1 MEEKNRVKDLDPEKY
16 REKTTDFIQV
26 AGLHFNFTKKIRE
39 NTMDSK
45 YIAVLHFDFTKKLQ
59 NDWIQKNSWKY
70 NESHLS
76 TYVPV
81 LHFDFTKKLD
91 REIIREN
98 TTNNPK

>member
-1 MEEKNRVKDLDPEKY
+1 
-16 REKTTDFIQV
+16 
-26 AGLHFNFTKKIRE
+26 
-39 NTMDSK
+39 MDSK
-45 YIAVLHFDFTKKLQ
+45 DIAVLDFDFTKKFQ
-59 NDWIQKNSWKY
+59 KDWIQKNSWKY

-98 TTNNPK
+98 TTNNPKYIVVLHFDFTKKN